1 MLAVEKSIHRK
12 NTKRFIDSDPT
23 VISLITPVNAIVNG
37 TKVANY
43 TEDRA
48 AQTFKI
54 IWQGDDGV
62 VRETPGGTRRFNFI
76 ILGEYDA
83 ELDIGDFWQVGDQK
97 FVIEYVYPNNGYE
110 VKAGGVSH
118 GTTPT
123 PRV

>member
-1 MLAVEKSIHRK
+1 MLTVERSIHRK

-23 VISLITPVNAIVNG
+23 VITLITPVEAMVNG

-54 IWQGDDGV
+54 IWQGEDGI
-62 VRETPGGTRRFNFI
+62 VREIPGGVRRFNFVI
-76 ILGEYDA
+76 VGEYDA
-83 ELDIGDFWQVGDQK
+83 ELAIGDFWETGDQK
-97 FVIEYVYPNNGYE
+97 HVIEYVYPDNGYE

-118 GTTPT
+118 GPAPT
-123 PRV
+123 